1 MMSGLAGICCLT
13 TRDGRG
19 TTMSERFWA
28 SGHWQVKEGKAEE
41 FIQQWQEWLS
51 RSSENVTG
59 FHHARLLRALNS
71 PRHFTSISEW
81 ETAAARDGW
90 KASPAFSEG
99 FAASKALC
107 DEFVGGDYDEVV
119 VVRPATNPS

>member
-90 KASPAFSEG
+90 KPALRFRKASRRRRR
-99 FAASKALC
+99 
-107 DEFVGGDYDEVV
+107 FVM
-119 VVRPATNPS
+119 